1 MTISEKLQ
9 VIAENELKVFDAG
22 YRKSLKVIDSQ
33 SNTLAAI
40 IQSEETDITIPDGIT
55 VIREYLFYRHPV
67 TGITFPASVT
77 KVERAAFHTATNCLV
92 YDFSKCTVVPT
103 LDNTSAFTG
112 INANAKIKVPSDLY
126 NEWIA
131 ATNWATYAS
140 YIEATMTG
148 VVAPTNDSTES
159 VTVNTSFYPNM
170 GFYFSDNL
178 TAGTRYISHTWLD
191 YDTETTREYE
201 FDSDEVASLLT
212 IDDQF
217 TPDTFE
223 QDGYTV
229 YGDYYF
235 GTMTFLRTGT
245 YRIYQKYYDAAGNEY
260 TTGSYIFEVT

>member
-1 MTISEKLQ
+1 MTIAEKLQ
-9 VIAENELKVFDAG
+9 AIAENESKVFDAG
-22 YRKSLKVIDSQ
+22 YNKSLKVIENQ
-33 SNTLAAI
+33 SNTLTAI

-126 NEWIA
+126 SEWVA
-131 ATNWATYAS
+131 ATNWSTYAS

-148 VVAPTNDSTES
+148 VVSPTEDSTET
-159 VTVNTSFYPNM
+159 VTVNTSFYPTM

-178 TAGTRYISHTWLD
+178 TAGTRYISRTWME
-191 YDTETTREYE
+191 YEEQTNTYE

-212 IDDQF
+212 MSGMWQSDEYIEGGYSVSGQF
-217 TPDTFE
+217 
-223 QDGYTV
+223 YS
-229 YGDYYF
+229 
-235 GTMTFLRTGT
+235 GTMTFLQTGT
-245 YRIYQKYYDAAGNEY
+245 YRIYQKYYDAAGNEF